1 MIFEQFEPFFPTRL
15 GFKYGKTLH
24 VLAGPGDDQGPVR
37 VLVFWVQPK
46 RCGPRC
52 DTGQAA
58 ESYLCAE
65 FRSLCDIKAKV
76 RLMFGSLLIEKYK
89 YIQIHDQLHPLW
101 YRALCLYAQAS
112 PDHPDH
118 DPKAGTT
125 ADIADM
131 VHGSAQ
137 TRATSL
143 MFKLS
148 WKMSQD
154 AFLEQLN
161 QLCGISKFQYNFV
174 HLPWKQLAI
183 VNFTRSEICDHC
195 FQVVKQ
201 VAGIPGVC
209 IANIQGGMHQGLEA
223 NLAYFCAKC
232 GHKSDYNTLPLI
244 LVNGEEVPLVLAC
257 RTFVTD
263 ALLNYYSERLQA
275 QGRMPMAGHK
285 KGKTYQTRTRQLQMP
300 LSYQGADKPD
310 QHNQLNLGIP
320 LDTEY
325 HHTHDGASIIVFS
338 LWDPENRLF
347 QTRGRVKSPCCAQQI
362 STVELVGWQP
372 ESAFRALNS
381 CASLLLL
388 PGTCCALWVRQERTR
403 KLTSADGGAK

>member
-1 MIFEQFEPFFPTRL
+1 MLYVCMLE
-15 GFKYGKTLH
+15 
-24 VLAGPGDDQGPVR
+24 
-37 VLVFWVQPK
+37 
-46 RCGPRC
+46 
-52 DTGQAA
+52 
-58 ESYLCAE
+58 
-65 FRSLCDIKAKV
+65 
-76 RLMFGSLLIEKYK
+76 
-89 YIQIHDQLHPLW
+89 HPL
-101 YRALCLYAQAS
+101 ALITLITIRRHALSQS
-112 PDHPDH
+112 I
-118 DPKAGTT
+118 

-131 VHGSAQ
+131 VQGEWSAQ

-183 VNFTRSEICDHC
+183 VNFTKSEICDHC

-201 VAGIPGVC
+201 VAGTPGVC

-232 GHKSDYNTLPLI
+232 SHQSDYKTLPLI
-244 LVNGEEVPLVLAC
+244 LVNGEEVSLVLAC

-263 ALLNYYSERLQA
+263 SLLNYYLECLQA
-275 QGRMPMAGHK
+275 QGRMPMAGYK

-310 QHNQLNLGIP
+310 QHNQLNLSIP

-325 HHTHDGASIIVFS
+325 HHTHDGVSIIVFS
-338 LWDPENRLF
+338 L
-347 QTRGRVKSPCCAQQI
+347 
-362 STVELVGWQP
+362 
-372 ESAFRALNS
+372 
-381 CASLLLL
+381 
-388 PGTCCALWVRQERTR
+388 
-403 KLTSADGGAK
+403 